1 MSILQVTN
9 ASFSYEQH
17 SEKIFEDISFEVG
30 QGEIFCLLGPNGCG
44 KSTLLDNIL
53 GVNHLQRGEI
63 RVMGRDTRS
72 LKAGQ
77 IARYIAYVPQ
87 SHERTFPYQVI
98 DIVKMGRAAY
108 TGRFSSPSAED
119 KEIAKEALDLVGLRH
134 LRHRPYTQL
143 SGGEGQ
149 LVMIARALAQ
159 KTPVIVMDEPTAHL
173 DFKHEMVVMETIVK
187 LVRTTDLTVVMA
199 THFPNHTF
207 YLENN
212 GIKTT
217 VALMH
222 NKHFLEVGNPT
233 KVLNE
238 HNMRTL
244 YNVNTKLM
252 TCPLDT
258 STVLKQLV
266 PVSTLN
272 GTKKEER
279 NAYVR

>member
-1 MSILQVTN
+1 MTILQVTE
-9 ASFSYEQH
+9 ASFSYERQTG
-17 SEKIFEDISFEVG
+17 KIFEDISFAVG

-44 KSTLLDNIL
+44 KSTLLDSIL
-53 GVNHLQRGEI
+53 GINRLQQGKI
-63 RVMGRDTRS
+63 TVMGKDTRS
-72 LKAGQ
+72 LKAGE
-77 IARYIAYVPQ
+77 IAHYIAYVPQ

-119 KEIAKEALDLVGLRH
+119 KEIAKKALDLVGLRH

-187 LVRTTDLTVVMA
+187 LVKKTGLSVVMA

-212 GIKTT
+212 NIKTR

-222 NKHFLEVGNPT
+222 QKGFLQVGSPAEV
-233 KVLNE
+233 LSE
-238 HNMRTL
+238 ENMRIL
-244 YNVNTKLM
+244 YNVDTRLM
-252 TCPLDT
+252 TCPLDS
-258 STVLKQLV
+258 STLLRQLV
-266 PVSTLN
+266 PLSTL
-272 GTKKEER
+272 KKPQTQEE
-279 NAYVR
+279 N